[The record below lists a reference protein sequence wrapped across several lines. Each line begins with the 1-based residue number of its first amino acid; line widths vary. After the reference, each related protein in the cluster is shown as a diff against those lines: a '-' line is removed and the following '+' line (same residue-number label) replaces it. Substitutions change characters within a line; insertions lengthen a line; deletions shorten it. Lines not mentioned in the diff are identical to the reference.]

1 MIRCENNESGKG
13 ERERRRGE
21 AGREDLAEKS
31 KEKPRAESAEGD
43 DGLRMMY
50 GGGALNGERKIK
62 DERWRR
68 RGGRQGHASNGKRSR
83 KEREKNTQMK
93 GR

>member
-50 GGGALNGERKIK
+50 GGVGITKRRKRERK
-62 DERWRR
+62 
-68 RGGRQGHASNGKRSR
+68 
-83 KEREKNTQMK
+83 
-93 GR
+93 

>member
-50 GGGALNGERKIK
+50 GGGGTE
-62 DERWRR
+62 W
-68 RGGRQGHASNGKRSR
+68 
-83 KEREKNTQMK
+83 
-93 GR
+93 